1 MVMKDKLVKTN
12 HKASYYFMKKVS
24 VIALAVVAG
33 AFAIAVPTYIV
44 QNSLN
49 NKTALAEENK
59 EEENKTDNNG
69 EEEVIYEVIHY

>member
-1 MVMKDKLVKTN
+1 
-12 HKASYYFMKKVS
+12 MKKIS

-59 EEENKTDNNG
+59 EEENKTDNSG
-69 EEEVIYEVIHY
+69 EDEVIYEVIHY

>member
-59 EEENKTDNNG
+59 EEENKTDNSG
-69 EEEVIYEVIHY
+69 EDEVIYEVIHY

>member
-12 HKASYYFMKKVS
+12 HKASYYLMKKVS

-59 EEENKTDNNG
+59 EEENKTDNSG
-69 EEEVIYEVIHY
+69 EDEVIYETLHY

>member
-12 HKASYYFMKKVS
+12 HKASYYFMKKISIV
-24 VIALAVVAG
+24 ALAVVAG

-59 EEENKTDNNG
+59 EEENKTDNSG
-69 EEEVIYEVIHY
+69 EDEVIYEVIHY

>member
-12 HKASYYFMKKVS
+12 HKASYYFMKKIS

-59 EEENKTDNNG
+59 EEENKTDNSG
-69 EEEVIYEVIHY
+69 EDEVIYEVIHY

>member
-12 HKASYYFMKKVS
+12 HKASYYFMKKIS

-33 AFAIAVPTYIV
+33 AFAIAVPTYII

-59 EEENKTDNNG
+59 EEENKTDNSG
-69 EEEVIYEVIHY
+69 EDEVIYEVIHY

>member
-12 HKASYYFMKKVS
+12 HKASYYLMKKVS

-59 EEENKTDNNG
+59 EEENKTDNSG
-69 EEEVIYEVIHY
+69 EDEVIYETFHY

>member
-12 HKASYYFMKKVS
+12 HKASYYFMKKIS
-24 VIALAVVAG
+24 IIALAVVAG

-59 EEENKTDNNG
+59 EEENKTDNSG
-69 EEEVIYEVIHY
+69 EDEVIYEVIHY

>member
-12 HKASYYFMKKVS
+12 HKASYNFMKKVS

-49 NKTALAEENK
+49 KQTALAEENK
-59 EEENKTDNNG
+59 EDENKTDNNG

>member
-24 VIALAVVAG
+24 IIALAVVAG

-59 EEENKTDNNG
+59 EEENKDENSG
-69 EEEVIYEVIHY
+69 EDEVIYETLHY

>member
-12 HKASYYFMKKVS
+12 HKASYYLMKKVS

-49 NKTALAEENK
+49 NKTALAKENK
-59 EEENKTDNNG
+59 EEENKTDNSG
-69 EEEVIYEVIHY
+69 EDEVIYEVIHY

>member
-1 MVMKDKLVKTN
+1 MVMKDKLAKTN
-12 HKASYYFMKKVS
+12 HKASYYFMKKISIV
-24 VIALAVVAG
+24 ALAVVAG

-59 EEENKTDNNG
+59 EEENKNENNT
-69 EEEVIYEVIHY
+69 EEVDENEILHY

>member
-59 EEENKTDNNG
+59 EEENKTDNSG
-69 EEEVIYEVIHY
+69 EDEVIYETLHY

>member
-12 HKASYYFMKKVS
+12 HKASYYFMKKISIV
-24 VIALAVVAG
+24 ALAVVAG

>member
-12 HKASYYFMKKVS
+12 HKASYYFMKKIS

-44 QNSLN
+44 QTSLN

-59 EEENKTDNNG
+59 EEENKTDNSG
-69 EEEVIYEVIHY
+69 EDEVIYEVIHY

>member
-12 HKASYYFMKKVS
+12 HKASYYFMKKIS

-33 AFAIAVPTYIV
+33 AFAIAVPTYII

-59 EEENKTDNNG
+59 EEENKTDNSG
-69 EEEVIYEVIHY
+69 EDEVIYEVVHY

>member
-12 HKASYYFMKKVS
+12 HKASYYFMKKIS

-44 QNSLN
+44 PNSLN

-59 EEENKTDNNG
+59 AEENKTDNSG
-69 EEEVIYEVIHY
+69 EDEVIYEVIHY

>member
-24 VIALAVVAG
+24 IIALAVVAG

-59 EEENKTDNNG
+59 EEENNDENSG
-69 EEEVIYEVIHY
+69 EDEVIYETLHY

>member
-33 AFAIAVPTYIV
+33 AFTIAVPTYIV

-59 EEENKTDNNG
+59 EEENKNDNSG
-69 EEEVIYEVIHY
+69 EDEVIYEVIHY

>member
-12 HKASYYFMKKVS
+12 HKASYYLMKKVS

-59 EEENKTDNNG
+59 EENKTDNSG
-69 EEEVIYEVIHY
+69 EDEVIYETLHY

>member
-12 HKASYYFMKKVS
+12 HKASYYFMKKIS

-33 AFAIAVPTYIV
+33 ALAIAVPTYII

-59 EEENKTDNNG
+59 EEENKTDNSG
-69 EEEVIYEVIHY
+69 EDEVIYEVVHY

>member
-12 HKASYYFMKKVS
+12 HKASYYLMKKVS

-59 EEENKTDNNG
+59 EEENKTDNSG

>member
-12 HKASYYFMKKVS
+12 HKASYYFMKKIS

-59 EEENKTDNNG
+59 EEENKTDNSG
-69 EEEVIYEVIHY
+69 EDEVIYEIIHY

>member
-59 EEENKTDNNG
+59 EEENKTDNSG
-69 EEEVIYEVIHY
+69 EDEAIYEVIHY

>member
-59 EEENKTDNNG
+59 EEENKTDNSG
-69 EEEVIYEVIHY
+69 EDEVIYETIHY

>member
-12 HKASYYFMKKVS
+12 HKASYYLMKKVS

-59 EEENKTDNNG
+59 EEENKTDNSG
-69 EEEVIYEVIHY
+69 EDEAIYEVIHY

>member
-12 HKASYYFMKKVS
+12 HKASYYLMKKVS

-59 EEENKTDNNG
+59 EEENKTDNSG
-69 EEEVIYEVIHY
+69 EDEVIYEVIHY